1 MRILFDQGVPR
12 GLTASLPVHEVTE
25 ARKLKWERISN
36 GELLKLAE
44 GAGFDLLLTTDKNVR
59 YPQNLADRKISIV
72 VLGNSPWWLVRQHLD
87 AIAAAVTAAT
97 PGSYTEV
104 EIPFK

>member
-12 GLTASLPVHEVTE
+12 GLTASLRGHEVVE

-44 GAGFDLLLTTDKNVR
+44 GAGFDLLVTTDKNVR
-59 YPQNLADRKISIV
+59 YQ
-72 VLGNSPWWLVRQHLD
+72 
-87 AIAAAVTAAT
+87 
-97 PGSYTEV
+97 
-104 EIPFK
+104 

>member
-12 GLTASLPVHEVTE
+12 GITASLRGHEVTE
-25 ARKLKWERISN
+25 ARKLKWERVSN
-36 GELLKLAE
+36 GELLRLAE

-59 YPQNLADRKISIV
+59 YQQNLADRRIAIV

-87 AIAAAVTAAT
+87 AIATAVNVAT

>member
-12 GLTASLPVHEVTE
+12 GLAASLRGHDVTE
-25 ARKLKWERISN
+25 ARKLKWESVSN

-59 YPQNLADRKISIV
+59 YQQNLADRKISIV

-87 AIAAAVTAAT
+87 AIAAAVNAAT
-97 PGSYTEV
+97 PGSYTDV